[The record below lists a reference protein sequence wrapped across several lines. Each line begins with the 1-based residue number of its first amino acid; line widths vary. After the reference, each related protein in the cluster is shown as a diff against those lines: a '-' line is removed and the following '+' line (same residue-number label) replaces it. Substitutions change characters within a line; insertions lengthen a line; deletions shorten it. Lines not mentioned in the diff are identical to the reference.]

1 MMLPSVWFCKKY
13 QRIKKQI
20 LFLGISISLFINCS
34 SQSNIGKIDSKKY
47 GKAIQYSHHYLK
59 SAMKKTGTIGM
70 TIAVVDSDEI
80 VYSECFGYAD
90 LEKKIPVT
98 NSATFMIGSVS
109 KLFTATAIMQMVEK
123 GTICLDS
130 PITTYIPE
138 FRIKSRFNSPQI
150 TIRNLLS
157 HESGLPCDIPNGQM
171 IGNIKCDG
179 ADTMYR
185 SVVALCE
192 KEFVAYPPRTVFS
205 YSNIGFSLLG
215 VIIERVSK
223 RSYSEYIQDSIF
235 NKLGMNNSFVGFDH
249 EKVKNT
255 LSRGY
260 AGKKEENPL
269 YIRDIPAGSI
279 VSSAAD
285 FTLFIRM
292 LFSGGSLDKAH
303 ILNENTLQQMWTPQ
317 NSDVPLDFYPIGLG
331 YWLTNLTRIPEPMV
345 SHEGTIPP
353 FHTIFAALPDS
364 RLGIF
369 LTVNSDQGII
379 IPEDAGYKVLEYFYM
394 TKTGNKLNKTKA
406 KRTKIVKLPAEKLDE
421 LVGYYQTSRGTA
433 KMQKK
438 DDYLQF
444 SLYDKPVRLLP
455 LSDTTF
461 HIQYR
466 LFNLIPVPLKQFKGK
481 ILEFHSINGHEI
493 ILLRS
498 EGKVSGY
505 FGEKFVSSIP
515 PQEWISRAGNYEPV
529 NEYKAAFSNK
539 ESEQKYRMGKY
550 SLLYDSTTHILSING
565 IPLRVL
571 SSSDAVTC
579 GYGRYASETVRSFTC
594 KGEEY
599 LWGWGYALKR
609 TKKTD

>member
-1 MMLPSVWFCKKY
+1 MFSSMWFCKKC
-13 QRIKKQI
+13 QISKKQI
-20 LFLGISISLFINCS
+20 SLLGIFILLFINCS

-70 TIAVVDSDEI
+70 TIVVVDSDDV

-98 NSATFMIGSVS
+98 DSTTFMIGSTS

-123 GTICLDS
+123 GRICLDS
-130 PITTYIPE
+130 PITAYIPE
-138 FRIKSRFNSPQI
+138 FKVKSRFNSPQI
-150 TIRNLLS
+150 TVRDLLT
-157 HESGLPCDIPNGQM
+157 HESGLPCDIVNGQM
-171 IGNIKCDG
+171 IGNTKCDG

-215 VIIERVSK
+215 VIIERISK

-235 NKLGMNNSFVGFDH
+235 NRLGMNNSFVGFDH
-249 EKVKNT
+249 GKVKNT
-255 LSRGY
+255 FSRGY
-260 AGKKEENPL
+260 IGKIEEKPL
-269 YIRDIPAGSI
+269 YIRDVPAGSI
-279 VSSAAD
+279 VSSSAD
-285 FTLFIRM
+285 FALFVRM
-292 LFSGGSLDKAH
+292 LFGGGSLDQAH

-317 NSDVPLDFYPIGLG
+317 NTDIPLDFYPIGLS
-331 YWLTNLTRIPEPMV
+331 YWLINQTRIAEPII

-353 FHTIFAALPDS
+353 FHTIFAAIPDS

-369 LTVNSDQGII
+369 LTVNSEQGSFIT
-379 IPEDAGYKVLEYFYM
+379 EDAGYKILENFYM
-394 TKTGNKLNKTKA
+394 AKTGRKLNKTKA
-406 KRTKIVKLPAEKLDE
+406 KNTKIVKLPAKKLNV
-421 LVGYYQTSRGTA
+421 LAGYYQTSRGTA
-433 KMQKK
+433 KMQRK
-438 DDYLQF
+438 DDYLLF
-444 SLYDKPVRLLP
+444 SLYGKPVRLLT

-466 LFNLIPVPLKQFKGK
+466 LFNLIPVPLKQFKEK
-481 ILEFHSINGHEI
+481 ILEFHSINGHDI
-493 ILLRS
+493 ILIRS
-498 EGKVSGY
+498 EGKISGY
-505 FGEKFVSSIP
+505 FGEKFVPVIA
-515 PQEWISRAGNYEPV
+515 PQEWIHRTGNYEAV
-529 NEYKAAFSNK
+529 NEYKTAFFNK
-539 ESEQKYRMGKY
+539 ESEQKYRMGSY
-550 SLLYDSTTHILSING
+550 SLSYDSTTHILSING

-571 SSSDAVTC
+571 SATDAVTC

>member
-1 MMLPSVWFCKKY
+1 M
-13 QRIKKQI
+13 
-20 LFLGISISLFINCS
+20 LFLSCLPQTNHEKNH
-34 SQSNIGKIDSKKY
+34 QQKY
-47 GKAIQYSHHYLK
+47 EKAIQFSHHYLK
-59 SAMKKTGTIGM
+59 SIMKKTGTIGM
-70 TIAVVDSDEI
+70 AMTIVDSNDV

-90 LEKKIPVT
+90 LKKKIPVT
-98 NSATFMIGSVS
+98 DSTTFMIGSTS

-123 GTICLDS
+123 GRICLDS
-130 PITTYIPE
+130 PITAYIPE
-138 FRIKSRFNSPQI
+138 FRVKSRFNSRQI
-150 TIRNLLS
+150 TVRDLLT

-185 SVVALCE
+185 TVVALCE

-235 NKLGMNNSFVGFDH
+235 QKLGMNNSFVGFDH
-249 EKVKNT
+249 EKIT
-255 LSRGY
+255 TAFSRGY
-260 AGKKEENPL
+260 IGKLEEKPL

-285 FTLFIRM
+285 FSLFVKM
-292 LFSGGSLDKAH
+292 LFSGGTLNKAH
-303 ILNENTLQQMWTPQ
+303 ILNENALQQMWTPQ
-317 NSDVPLDFYPIGLG
+317 NTDIPLDFYPVGLS
-331 YWLTNLTRIPEPMV
+331 YWLINQTRIPEPLI

-353 FHTIFAALPDS
+353 FHTIFAALPES

-369 LTVNSDQGII
+369 LTVNSEQGSG
-379 IPEDAGYKVLEYFYM
+379 IPEDAGYKILENFYM
-394 TKTGNKLNKTKA
+394 AKTGKKLNKTKA
-406 KRTKIVKLPAEKLDE
+406 KKLKTVKLSAKINDE
-421 LVGYYQTSRGTA
+421 ITGYYQTSEGTV

-438 DDYLQF
+438 HDYLLF
-444 SLYDKPVRLLP
+444 SLSGKPVRLLP

-466 LFNLIPVPLKQFKGK
+466 LFNLVPVPLKRFKKK
-481 ILEFHSINGHEI
+481 ILEFHNINGHEI

-498 EGKVSGY
+498 EGKISGY
-505 FGEKFVSSIP
+505 FGEKFVPAIP
-515 PQEWISRAGNYEPV
+515 PQEWILRTGNYEAV
-529 NEYKAAFSNK
+529 NEYKTTFFNK
-539 ESEQKYRMGKY
+539 ESEQKYRMGSY
-550 SLLYDSTTHILSING
+550 SLLYDSTTRILSING

-579 GYGRYASETVRSFTC
+579 GYGRYASETIRSFTC

-599 LWGWGYALKR
+599 LWGWGYALK
-609 TKKTD
+609 KP